1 MHMQKL
7 LQAVQRWPEVI
18 ACYALTGD
26 MDYMLHVYC
35 EDLDHFS
42 RFVMGEL
49 LTHPGVEDLRS
60 SFVLTDV
67 KRTTAL
73 PLAPVGRAALSGLAR
88 PRPPD
93 SGRTPG
99 RQ

>member
-1 MHMQKL
+1 MQAFVNVALEKRGSVHMQSF

-73 PLAPVGRAALSGLAR
+73 PLHQLGAPR
-88 PRPPD
+88 
-93 SGRTPG
+93 
-99 RQ
+99 